1 MTRAWYRPMRGRQ
14 ADERHRTA
22 TALELFFD
30 LCFVVA
36 VAQAAAGLHHD
47 LSDDQVGHG
56 VSGYLLVFFAIWWA
70 WMNFTWFAS
79 AYDCDDGPY
88 RLATFVQIAGAL
100 VLAAGVPRAFAEGDF
115 TVATAGYVL
124 MRLAGVSQWLRAAAS
139 DPVRGRTAVR
149 YAIGVAVVQV
159 AWVARLAL
167 PEQWLVPAFLVLV
180 AAELLVP
187 AWAERGASTSWH
199 PHHIAERYGLFT
211 IIVLGESVLSATL
224 AIQVALDAGHRAT
237 SLVSLAAAGVVIM
250 FAIWW
255 LYFEQPA
262 HELLTSQRRAFL
274 WGYGHY
280 FVFASVAAVGAGL
293 AVAVDHDVH
302 IGHLP
307 AIGVGYTIAVPI
319 AVFLFGVWAL
329 HIRLGERGT
338 LGPAFL
344 VTTAL
349 VLATPF
355 TPYPVHA
362 TALLLV
368 ALVAA
373 TVLLPRPGQS
383 VSLG

>member
-1 MTRAWYRPMRGRQ
+1 MRGRQ
-14 ADERHRTA
+14 TDEGHRA
-22 TALELFFD
+22 STALELFFD

-36 VAQAAAGLHHD
+36 VAQAADGLHHD
-47 LSDDQVGHG
+47 LSDDHVGHG
-56 VSGYLLVFFAIWWA
+56 ISGYLLVFFAIWWA

-100 VLAAGVPRAFAEGDF
+100 VLAAGVPRAFADGDF

-124 MRLAGVSQWLRAAAS
+124 MRMAGVSQWLRAAAS
-139 DPVRGRTAVR
+139 DPVRRRTTVR

-159 AWVARLAL
+159 AWVSRLAL
-167 PEQWLVPAFLVLV
+167 PDRWLVPAFLVLV

-187 AWAERGASTSWH
+187 AWAERGAPTSWH

-211 IIVLGESVLSATL
+211 IIVLGESVLSATV
-224 AIQVALDAGHRAT
+224 AIQVALDAGHGAT
-237 SLVSLAAAGVVIM
+237 GLVSLAAAGAVIM

-280 FVFASVAAVGAGL
+280 FIFASVAAVGAAL

-307 AIGVGYTIAVPI
+307 AIGVGYAIAVPV

-329 HIRLGERGT
+329 HIRLGGRGP

-344 VTTAL
+344 VTSVL
-349 VLATPF
+349 VLAAPF

-362 TALLLV
+362 TALLL
-368 ALVAA
+368 AGLVAA
-373 TVLLPRPGQS
+373 TVLLPR
-383 VSLG
+383 VRTTVA